1 MKKNDKNRILRMLSD
16 IVLFLLIIGNIYIAI
31 KNGSVASIVL
41 ISIYSILGIIYVLI
55 DFKRYLKEERNE
67 DDK

>member
-31 KNGSVASIVL
+31 HNGSVASIVL
-41 ISIYSILGIIYVLI
+41 ILIYSILGVIYVLI

-67 DDK
+67 DEK